1 MCCLGLHARL
11 HRDKCNAANLL
22 TSLPYVPGVR
32 EIDGADRT
40 TSFDRGSI
48 TSSSPAFLNQSFFF
62 SPPFTR
68 VQPLEIVSR
77 FLFHRAEFIAHFK
90 KLPKNFLPSILFI
103 QGGILF
109 LLVISQSCFFFFFF
123 WRGGWEEEKHALFRS
138 VNNGIASFRGERKRP
153 FFLGRFSGD
162 EIRLFG
168 VSRHNRG
175 RGEEKE
181 KKGAIVR
188 NGLEDI

>member
-123 WRGGWEEEKHALFRS
+123 LERGVGGRKARVVSIGEQWNRFVPWREETSVFPWAFFGGRNSA
-138 VNNGIASFRGERKRP
+138 
-153 FFLGRFSGD
+153 
-162 EIRLFG
+162 IR
-168 VSRHNRG
+168 
-175 RGEEKE
+175 
-181 KKGAIVR
+181 
-188 NGLEDI
+188 GLEA

>member
-62 SPPFTR
+62 PLRLLDFNLSRSYRDFCSIGPSLLHILKNSPKTSFLR
-68 VQPLEIVSR
+68 F
-77 FLFHRAEFIAHFK
+77 FLFREEFYF
-90 KLPKNFLPSILFI
+90 
-103 QGGILF
+103 F
-109 LLVISQSCFFFFFF
+109 LLYSNPAFSFFFF

>member
-62 SPPFTR
+62 FPLRLLEFNLSRSYRDFCSIGPSLLHILKNSPKTSFLR
-68 VQPLEIVSR
+68 F
-77 FLFHRAEFIAHFK
+77 FLFREEFYF
-90 KLPKNFLPSILFI
+90 
-103 QGGILF
+103 F
-109 LLVISQSCFFFFFF
+109 LLYSNPAFSFFFFFEEGGRKARVVSIGEQWNRF
-123 WRGGWEEEKHALFRS
+123 VPWREETSVFPWAFFGGRNSA
-138 VNNGIASFRGERKRP
+138 
-153 FFLGRFSGD
+153 
-162 EIRLFG
+162 IR
-168 VSRHNRG
+168 
-175 RGEEKE
+175 
-181 KKGAIVR
+181 
-188 NGLEDI
+188 GLEA